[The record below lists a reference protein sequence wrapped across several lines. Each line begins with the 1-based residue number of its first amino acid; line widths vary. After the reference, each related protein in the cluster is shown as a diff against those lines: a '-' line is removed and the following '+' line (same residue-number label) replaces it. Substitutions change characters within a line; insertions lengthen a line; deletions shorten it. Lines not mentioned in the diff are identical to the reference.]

1 MITEAPTELMRHGTM
16 LQWLMK
22 NGLSRFEIETLLKTG
37 VIRARPI
44 RPGGRAWYN
53 ASQIMKDV
61 LNGGEDFTKQ
71 Q

>member
-22 NGLSRFEIETLLKTG
+22 NGLSRFEIEVLIETG

-53 ASQIMKDV
+53 ASQIMQDV
-61 LNGGEDFTKQ
+61 LSKFEVQK
-71 Q
+71 